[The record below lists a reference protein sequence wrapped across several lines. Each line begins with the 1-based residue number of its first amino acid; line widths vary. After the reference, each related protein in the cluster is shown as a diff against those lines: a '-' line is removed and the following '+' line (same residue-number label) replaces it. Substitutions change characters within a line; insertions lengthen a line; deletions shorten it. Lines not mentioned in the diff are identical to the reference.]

1 MAATVAFSPVQSAWE
16 QVLDV
21 GIDII
26 GPKTDAQKR
35 ELKNKYNTKVR
46 IPILDN
52 TALWVPIFHDKR
64 LYRGGVVVACADP
77 TMSWTFIDIDDFGGT
92 WDLNAYLNALPPGTV
107 TPAERANILTQLE
120 LAVIKWLKEDLYP
133 AFVAATS
140 STSGEIVKEAKEAI
154 HTNLWNRGHVE
165 SSDASIPLAQNL
177 RNYRALLRL
186 ENGGGGGGGGHHYHF
201 GDKN

>member
-1 MAATVAFSPVQSAWE
+1 MATVAFSPVKSAWD
-16 QVLDV
+16 QVMDV
-21 GIDII
+21 GIDML
-26 GPKTDAQKR
+26 GPKTDAQKSTLR
-35 ELKNKYNTKVR
+35 NKYNTLVQCG
-46 IPILDN
+46 IQDN
-52 TALWVPIFHDKR
+52 TQLYVPLQADKR
-64 LYRGGVVVACADP
+64 LYKGGVIAACADP
-77 TMSWTFIDIDDFGGT
+77 TMSWTFLDLDDFNGT

-107 TPAERANILTQLE
+107 TPAERAKILTKLE
-120 LAVIKWLKEDLYP
+120 LAVIKWLKDDLYP

-154 HTNLWNRGHVE
+154 RANLWNRVHVD